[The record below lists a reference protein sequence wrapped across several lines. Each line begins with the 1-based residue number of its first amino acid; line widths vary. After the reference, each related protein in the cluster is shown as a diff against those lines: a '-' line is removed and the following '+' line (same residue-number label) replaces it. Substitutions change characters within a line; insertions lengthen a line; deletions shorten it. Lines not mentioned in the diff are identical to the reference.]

1 MPRRATTAIKPDVT
15 HITAPGPKTADE
27 LHPNYI
33 ATWPDK
39 EAPRTPSA
47 SLMK

>member
-1 MPRRATTAIKPDVT
+1 MAIKPDVT

-27 LHPNYI
+27 LNLNYV
-33 ATWPDK
+33 ATWPDL
-39 EAPRTPSA
+39 EALHTPSA